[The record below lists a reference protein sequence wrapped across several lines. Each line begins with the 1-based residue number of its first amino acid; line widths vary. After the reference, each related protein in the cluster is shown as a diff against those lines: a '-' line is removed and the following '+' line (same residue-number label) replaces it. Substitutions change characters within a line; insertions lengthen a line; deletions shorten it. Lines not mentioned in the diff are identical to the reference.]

1 MRALIAGVVLG
12 LATFALTA
20 PAASAEGTVV
30 ECPAPDTRSGGL
42 GDGGVII
49 VEIVTRT
56 CTSTPGTD
64 GGPPVITEVVRVPLP
79 FCDEPDLVSDPRP
92 CIPDTGVEL
101 CLDGSRPLGRQ
112 YSRTIIG
119 GEVGPWRLTDPGG
132 CPQPP
137 ELDPLVTHA
146 FTTAVLTPTTATRRP
161 AGPEGLV
168 NMPLVLAADPTPQT
182 WSTTLAGWAVTI
194 TATPTTYTWDLGG
207 AVDPITTTDPGAP
220 YPHHTLAPV
229 LPRTGTFPIT
239 LTTAYT
245 GTYRIGTSG
254 PLHPITGTVTT
265 TTSLDPL
272 TVLEARTRLVADT
285 L

>member
-1 MRALIAGVVLG
+1 MIRLLLVAALLG
-12 LATFALTA
+12 PASYPTDAQPEPVDCSTTTDRFGGLTDDD
-20 PAASAEGTVV
+20 GFTVV
-30 ECPAPDTRSGGL
+30 FES
-42 GDGGVII
+42 
-49 VEIVTRT
+49 ES
-56 CTSTPGTD
+56 CTATPGVD
-64 GGPPVITEVVRVPLP
+64 GGPVVITHVVRLPLP
-79 FCDEPDLVSDPRP
+79 FCDEPGMAANPRP
-92 CIPDTGVEL
+92 CIPDTGPTM
-101 CLDGSRPLGRQ
+101 CSDGSRPLGQQ
-112 YSRTIIG
+112 YTRTIIG

-146 FTTAVLTPTTATRRP
+146 FTTAVLTPTTATRHP